1 MDEEMLLYEI
11 SKRRW
16 GKAVGEQLGDIAGK
30 YLDRRGR
37 GLEASAA
44 VLDVWGEVLPGDF
57 YEHCEVVSLV
67 GGRLVVEVDPGPYM
81 HELRIM
87 SSELLEHLQGRCGRA
102 KIKNIKLRARK
113 RRSK

>member
-11 SKRRW
+11 SKRRRPKV
-16 GKAVGEQLGDIAGK
+16 KAEQLGSVAQK

-37 GLEASAA
+37 GLERGAA
-44 VLDVWGEVLPGDF
+44 VLDVWGEVLPGEF
-57 YEHCEVVSLV
+57 YEHCQVVSFS

-87 SSELLEHLQGRCGRA
+87 SSELLGHLQGRCGRA